1 MNEMSQK
8 IQISLLF
15 GFALYLF
22 GCSNAS
28 VVNEDV
34 PAEQVAHIEE
44 ANNQLG
50 FSVLS
55 KIDTPKDENAFISP
69 TSLYTALLLAY
80 NGADGD
86 TKEEFKDTLQIRDW
100 TDTEVNEAMNI
111 LLHSFEKDIEAIDV
125 SSANSL
131 WLANEYTFQK
141 DYEQAMEQYF
151 DAHITMID
159 RADDT
164 SADKINKW
172 VNKETRGK
180 IEEIMEPPLDSNFVA
195 LLVNVLYFNGEWQY
209 EFEESATEERVFHTA
224 TNEVDVDFM
233 FLQEE
238 LSYMENEDVQAVKL
252 PYGEGEMMMQVFLP
266 KEDVEIKEVIDTM
279 LMEEWETWQ
288 TDFQEREGK
297 LLFPK
302 FEMEYDIVLNDVLQ
316 ELGIEAAFTERADF
330 SYLIEETNGLAISEV
345 KQKTYI
351 DVDEVGTEAAAATS
365 VEIVE
370 TSLVVDEDE
379 PFEMDVNRPFIFAIT
394 DTATDAILFLGQIN
408 DPTAE

>member
-1 MNEMSQK
+1 MKGMNEMSQK

-28 VVNEDV
+28 VENEDV

-100 TDTEVNEAMNI
+100 TDTEVNEAMNV

-224 TNEVDVDFM
+224 TN
-233 FLQEE
+233 
-238 LSYMENEDVQAVKL
+238 
-252 PYGEGEMMMQVFLP
+252 
-266 KEDVEIKEVIDTM
+266 
-279 LMEEWETWQ
+279 
-288 TDFQEREGK
+288 
-297 LLFPK
+297 
-302 FEMEYDIVLNDVLQ
+302 
-316 ELGIEAAFTERADF
+316 
-330 SYLIEETNGLAISEV
+330 
-345 KQKTYI
+345 
-351 DVDEVGTEAAAATS
+351 
-365 VEIVE
+365 
-370 TSLVVDEDE
+370 
-379 PFEMDVNRPFIFAIT
+379 
-394 DTATDAILFLGQIN
+394 
-408 DPTAE
+408 

>member
-1 MNEMSQK
+1 MSQK

-100 TDTEVNEAMNI
+100 TDTEVNEAMNV

-266 KEDVEIKEVIDTM
+266 KEDVEIKEVVDTM

>member
-1 MNEMSQK
+1 MSQK

-22 GCSNAS
+22 GCANSN

-34 PAEQVAHIEE
+34 PAEQVAYIEE

-55 KIDTPKDENAFISP
+55 TIDTPKDENVFISP

-86 TKEEFKDTLQIRDW
+86 TKEEFKDTLQIKDW
-100 TDTEVNEAMNI
+100 TDTEVNEAMNV
-111 LLHSFEKDIEAIDV
+111 LLHSFEKDNKAIDV

-131 WLANEYTFQK
+131 WLANEFTFQT
-141 DYEQAMEQYF
+141 DYEQTMEQYF

-180 IEEIMEPPLDSNFVA
+180 IETIMEPPLDPNFVV

-209 EFEESATEERVFHTA
+209 EFEESATEERVFHTG
-224 TNEVDVDFM
+224 TDEVDVDFM
-233 FLQEE
+233 YLQEE
-238 LSYMENEDVQAVKL
+238 LSYMENDDVQAIKL
-252 PYGEGEMMMQVFLP
+252 PYGEGEMMMQVILP
-266 KEDVEIKEVIDTM
+266 KEDVEIKEVVDTI
-279 LMEEWETWQ
+279 LMEEWDTWQ
-288 TDFQEREGK
+288 TAFQEREGK

-316 ELGIEAAFTERADF
+316 ELGIEAAFTERANF
-330 SYLIEETNGLAISEV
+330 SHLIEETNGLAISEV

-370 TSLVVDEDE
+370 TSLVVDEEE

-394 DTATDAILFLGQIN
+394 DTETGAILFLGQIN